1 MRPSVKA
8 LLRGAALSGAL
19 LFATPAWAITCGEIL
34 SMVGYNIP
42 THIIVQTMEGSG
54 TQFTSEDVACLRDG
68 EAPSEVIA
76 SARAVAEV
84 AEREEAARR
93 RPARERQPEPEPEP
107 TRDDPLPAF
116 DDLGSTPDPRTEE
129 DLLAEASGPP
139 RLQEL
144 IRAYRSRRLLTA
156 SHGLH
161 DLLAEGIYPEEHDK
175 IQYYLAKSL
184 YDLGMYHGAQHYFL
198 QVIRSGPSSAY
209 FKYALPNL
217 VAVADLTGND
227 IELLRFVHRVPPEAF
242 PRGAQSH
249 LYYLMGRRLYE
260 AEELSA
266 SARYFQQVSPRSEHF
281 MRAKYFEGVIHN
293 QRGQLRS
300 AVTAFRDVYQAEVEI
315 HDARTREEISDL
327 RELALIDIARIY
339 YGLERFENADQFY
352 SQVDRS
358 SSYWPTSLFERAWST
373 FMQNDLN
380 LTLGLLLTANSPQF
394 DQTEFLPEASILRG
408 LTYFQLCDYPEVQRL
423 LLDFEGTYRPL
434 QAELRAFLDRYA
446 TAEGRELADQAF
458 DAYFR
463 DPHAG
468 SDLQQALF
476 LKVLRHRDLAA
487 LVRHIDM
494 MDDEVARIDNQ
505 RTIWRDG
512 VGATVKEQIERDRL
526 RYKRRAG
533 QILLQQLAQE
543 YEYVSDLLT
552 QSEIIRFE
560 VVDAQ
565 RVDYE
570 YRATNPLVETG
581 GDRVVDFSTSKTVIY
596 WPFNGE
602 FWNDE
607 LGHYRYTEAP
617 SCQ

>member
-1 MRPSVKA
+1 MKV
-8 LLRGAALSGAL
+8 
-19 LFATPAWAITCGEIL
+19 
-34 SMVGYNIP
+34 
-42 THIIVQTMEGSG
+42 
-54 TQFTSEDVACLRDG
+54 
-68 EAPSEVIA
+68 
-76 SARAVAEV
+76 
-84 AEREEAARR
+84 
-93 RPARERQPEPEPEP
+93 
-107 TRDDPLPAF
+107 
-116 DDLGSTPDPRTEE
+116 
-129 DLLAEASGPP
+129 
-139 RLQEL
+139 
-144 IRAYRSRRLLTA
+144 
-156 SHGLH
+156 
-161 DLLAEGIYPEEHDK
+161 
-175 IQYYLAKSL
+175 
-184 YDLGMYHGAQHYFL
+184 
-198 QVIRSGPSSAY
+198 
-209 FKYALPNL
+209 
-217 VAVADLTGND
+217 
-227 IELLRFVHRVPPEAF
+227 
-242 PRGAQSH
+242 
-249 LYYLMGRRLYE
+249 
-260 AEELSA
+260 
-266 SARYFQQVSPRSEHF
+266 
-281 MRAKYFEGVIHN
+281 
-293 QRGQLRS
+293 
-300 AVTAFRDVYQAEVEI
+300 
-315 HDARTREEISDL
+315 
-327 RELALIDIARIY
+327 
-339 YGLERFENADQFY
+339 
-352 SQVDRS
+352 
-358 SSYWPTSLFERAWST
+358 ERAWAT

-380 LTLGLLLTANSPQF
+380 LTLGLLLTANSPYF
-394 DQTEFLPEASILRG
+394 RDTEFLPEATLLRG

-607 LGHYRYTEAP
+607 LGFYRYTEAP